1 LVCQWDIL
9 KLTLFNFEYS
19 WDVNLNVSHWYIK
32 WFSINVIFYICD
44 LCYSI
49 FKPTVDFVIGL
60 SSEELSKV
68 LYKKLDILVSFDLD
82 LFDPD

>member
-1 LVCQWDIL
+1 VVANLV
-9 KLTLFNFEYS
+9 
-19 WDVNLNVSHWYIK
+19 
-32 WFSINVIFYICD
+32 FSC
-44 LCYSI
+44 SA
-49 FKPTVDFVIGL
+49 TVDFVIGL